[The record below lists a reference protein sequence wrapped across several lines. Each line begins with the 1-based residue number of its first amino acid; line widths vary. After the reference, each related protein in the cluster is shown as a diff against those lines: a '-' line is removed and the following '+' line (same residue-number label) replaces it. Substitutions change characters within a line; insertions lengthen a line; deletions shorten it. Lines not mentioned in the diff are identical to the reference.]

1 VSAGATPVAEPL
13 DSALAVSWQA
23 LAALSASPAAALAL
37 YLLAQLLAVALVVDA
52 IDKAR
57 TTQGAIAWAVGLMAM
72 PLLAVPLYLTVGQRR
87 FYGYVAARRRGD
99 LQIQATAAKVIAQL
113 SGNHRVA
120 AGGAASHWPTLEKLA
135 SLPAT
140 TGNQVALLIDGG
152 ATFDA
157 IMAAIE
163 GAERY
168 LLVQFYII
176 RNDRTGR
183 RLQRALIGAAQR
195 GVAVYLLYD
204 GIGSWGLSRRYLA
217 KLRGAGVRAK
227 PFATTRFNWR
237 GRFQVNF
244 RNHRKIV
251 LVDGHTAMVGGL
263 NIGDEYAGHHPRLTP
278 WRDTHLKLAGPAV
291 MGVQLSFAEDWYWV
305 TEQLLPLHWQPAPA
319 DTVAGIA
326 SGEALAIPT
335 GPADELESCQLMF
348 LHLINRAQT
357 SLIIATPYF
366 VPDEPVIKALRLA
379 ALRGV
384 QVSILTPKLTDSR
397 WVQLSSIAH
406 MEECALS
413 GITFYQY
420 QRGFMHQ
427 KVLLADQTDL
437 LIGTANLDNRS
448 FRLNFELTI
457 AIHCRETASQVGAM
471 LRRDLIN
478 SELFNPA
485 GFGRRHRLKR
495 ALGRLSRLLAP
506 LQ

>member
-1 VSAGATPVAEPL
+1 MAVAEQL
-13 DSALAVSWQA
+13 TEQ
-23 LAALSASPAAALAL
+23 LAALLESGWQSLAEVTASPVAALAL
-37 YLLAQLLAVALVVDA
+37 YLFAQLLAVALVVDA

-57 TTQGAIAWAVGLMAM
+57 TTQGAIAWSVALVAM
-72 PLLAVPLYLTVGQRR
+72 PLLAVPLYLAVGQRR

-99 LQIQATAAKVIAQL
+99 LQIQATAAAVIGRL
-113 SGNHRVA
+113 SRDHRL
-120 AGGAASHWPTLEKLA
+120 GGSAPPGHWPTLEKLA

-140 TGNQVALLIDGG
+140 SGNRVVLLENGS

-157 IMAAIE
+157 IMASIAS
-163 GAERY
+163 AERY

-183 RLQRALIGAAQR
+183 RLQRALIAAANR

-217 KLRGAGVRAK
+217 ALRSAGVRAE

-251 LVDGHTAMVGGL
+251 LIDGHTALVGGL
-263 NIGDEYAGHHPRLTP
+263 NIGDEYAGQHPRLTP
-278 WRDTHLKLAGPAV
+278 WRDTHTQLTGPAV

-305 TEQLLPLHWQPAPA
+305 TEQLLPLHWQPAPVGAAA
-319 DTVAGIA
+319 DA

-348 LHLINRAQT
+348 LHLISRAQT

-384 QVSILTPKLTDSR
+384 AVQIITPRLTDSR
-397 WVQLSSIAH
+397 WVQLSSMAH
-406 MEECALS
+406 MEECALA
-413 GITFYQY
+413 GITFYRY
-420 QRGFMHQ
+420 RKGFMHQ
-427 KVLLADQTDL
+427 KVLLADNAEV

-457 AIHCRETASQVGAM
+457 AMHCANSAAQVAAM
-471 LRRDLIN
+471 LQRDIAD
-478 SELFNPA
+478 SEVFDPLSYA
-485 GFGRRHRLKR
+485 RSHRYQR
-495 ALGRLSRLLAP
+495 ALGRLFRLLAP